1 MFRVL
6 TISPVSLAPVR
17 LVVASA
23 RAGGI
28 GIIDLEFERETQ
40 ADSAL
45 RQLEQIL
52 GLIPE
57 GAPLGL
63 RFYAMQVSWSQPLL
77 SWLAS
82 RPHLLVLCGWAE
94 TGLASA
100 VASLPSSGF
109 RELIVEVKDIDELAM
124 LEESKIHVDGII
136 GKGHES
142 GGWIGDSPAFILGQ
156 QLLARVSL
164 PVIRQGGIGP
174 NTSAACYT
182 ACTRFPT
189 RTTSRD
195 AVPHRS
201 GTDDTRQ

>member
-63 RFYAMQVSWSQPLL
+63 RFHATQVSWSQPLL
-77 SWLAS
+77 SLLAS

-109 RELIVEVKDIDELAM
+109 RELIVEVKAIDELAM
-124 LEESKIHVDGII
+124 LEESQIHVDGII
-136 GKGHES
+136 GKRHEPP
-142 GGWIGDSPAFILGQ
+142 GCIADIPPFILAHHLPPPAILPA
-156 QLLARVSL
+156 LL
-164 PVIRQGGIGP
+164 
-174 NTSAACYT
+174 
-182 ACTRFPT
+182 
-189 RTTSRD
+189 
-195 AVPHRS
+195 PH
-201 GTDDTRQ
+201 T